1 MSNEFMSQS
10 SSLISPSLV
19 HGGKNQ
25 KKRKNDSNNTN
36 GAVNHQQQ
44 QHQKQQHSNNTNR
57 RRSSF
62 LSASSASTSTSKT
75 TASSSSVV
83 SSLLVSLLEE
93 KARLSKIRKELPV
106 YAFKQDI
113 LRRIRENDVLLVMAE
128 TGSGKSTQIPAYLEE
143 GGILHS
149 TINDDHD
156 YHNNKHD
163 RKGKGNKKIRSSS
176 SSTINSSTLSS
187 YARSICV
194 TQPRRVAAITVA
206 TRVAQ
211 ERGCVLGTTVGYR
224 VRFDDC
230 SHPRKTKILYATD
243 GMLLREAMG
252 DPLLSRYG
260 VVVLDE
266 SHERSLQTDILVSS
280 SSILIYILVKRMP
293 FLYK

>member
-10 SSLISPSLV
+10 TSPISHSLV
-19 HGGKNQ
+19 HGEKNK
-25 KKRKNDSNNTN
+25 KKRKNDSKNTN
-36 GAVNHQQQ
+36 GIDNHE
-44 QHQKQQHSNNTNR
+44 QQHSNNNTNR
-57 RRSSF
+57 HRSSF
-62 LSASSASTSTSKT
+62 LSVSSASTSTSKT

-93 KARLSKIRKELPV
+93 KARLSKIRKKLPV

-113 LRRIRENDVLLVMAE
+113 LRRIHENDVLLVSAE

-149 TINDDHD
+149 NVNDDRD

-163 RKGKGNKKIRSSS
+163 RKGKDNEKVRSST

-194 TQPRRVAAITVA
+194 TQPRRVAAMTVA

-280 SSILIYILVKRMP
+280 SVLFCILGKNEYQFP
-293 FLYK
+293 YK